1 MNKTMAHFFGRTLD
15 STSLPSL
22 PTKTS
27 RNMQLFKALA
37 ISAMALLSPGGHV
50 GPGLAAAAVSAAVAE
65 DWKGDASVSL
75 QSISVCVERV

>member
-1 MNKTMAHFFGRTLD
+1 
-15 STSLPSL
+15 
-22 PTKTS
+22 
-27 RNMQLFKALA
+27 MQLFKALA